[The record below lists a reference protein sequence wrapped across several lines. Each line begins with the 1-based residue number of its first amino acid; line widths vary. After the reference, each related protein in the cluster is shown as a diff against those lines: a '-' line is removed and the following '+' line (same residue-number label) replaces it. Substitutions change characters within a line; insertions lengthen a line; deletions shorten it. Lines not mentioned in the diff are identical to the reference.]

1 MDYCSAKMAPSR
13 QEYLLNEL
21 KNKYTIRIS
30 DICSVLQVSEMTIR
44 RDIIQLEKEGKLKR
58 VHGGAVALE
67 NNSLQEVLYEQKSC
81 ENKEAKDYIA
91 KFAATLVKADE
102 TIFINSGS
110 TVLRLFNLINVK
122 NVKIITNNAFFPLK
136 SISDN
141 LEIISC
147 GGLLRKESFS
157 LIGNSAIDNIKE
169 IYADKAFIGIDGVDI
184 NRGLTNSVREE
195 SQINKTM
202 IEQTNGEVYVLAD
215 STKIGKMSSFFVSNF
230 EKITAIITDK
240 KLSKNIAKQFT
251 DSNIKLYLV

>member
-1 MDYCSAKMAPSR
+1 M
-13 QEYLLNEL
+13 
-21 KNKYTIRIS
+21 
-30 DICSVLQVSEMTIR
+30 
-44 RDIIQLEKEGKLKR
+44 
-58 VHGGAVALE
+58 
-67 NNSLQEVLYEQKSC
+67 
-81 ENKEAKDYIA
+81 
-91 KFAATLVKADE
+91 
-102 TIFINSGS
+102 
-110 TVLRLFNLINVK
+110 
-122 NVKIITNNAFFPLK
+122 
-136 SISDN
+136 
-141 LEIISC
+141 
-147 GGLLRKESFS
+147 
-157 LIGNSAIDNIKE
+157 IGNSAIDNIKE